1 MKPNSNIQHIPGI
14 APRCE
19 EGSLLIAKPLD
30 RGVIFVCTRIY
41 SSPGKIGG
49 VIIASPNKQDIG
61 REVEYLINGVEIFNG
76 KVTLEQVW

>member
-1 MKPNSNIQHIPGI
+1 MKPNSIIQYTPERV
-14 APRCE
+14 ARCE

-30 RGVIFVCTRIY
+30 RGVILICTTVC
-41 SSPGKIGG
+41 SSPRKISG

-61 REVEYLINGVEIFNG
+61 RGVEYLINGVEIFNG